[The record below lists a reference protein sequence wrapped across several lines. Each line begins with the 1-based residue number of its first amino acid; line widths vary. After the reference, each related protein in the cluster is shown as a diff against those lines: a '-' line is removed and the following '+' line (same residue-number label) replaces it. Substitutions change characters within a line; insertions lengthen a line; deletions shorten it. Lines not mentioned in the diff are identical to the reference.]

1 MLPRSV
7 KTWQAYSDIKS
18 PDERTFD
25 EQLAATTESGPQNI
39 TYLLLRICVYAYE
52 YIVQAY
58 IYCTSRLGLHMEIL
72 LKFDELLEIP
82 EDNYLSLK
90 LPINVSLVC
99 E

>member
-1 MLPRSV
+1 
-7 KTWQAYSDIKS
+7 
-18 PDERTFD
+18 
-25 EQLAATTESGPQNI
+25 
-39 TYLLLRICVYAYE
+39 
-52 YIVQAY
+52 
-58 IYCTSRLGLHMEIL
+58 MEIL